1 MDFDSTLMD
10 GETIDMIAD
19 TCGLGQEVST
29 ITEAAM
35 RGELDFFESLTSRAA
50 LLKGL
55 DESVV
60 QEVCNTLPWMPG
72 AQALIKALKDAGYKT
87 MVFSGGFRNGTKR
100 AVSELGFDADF
111 SNVLH
116 AKEGKLTGLVGGD
129 MMFDYSKGD
138 MLGRIQTVLGV
149 SNENT
154 MVIGDGAND
163 RSMFV
168 HAGKRVAFCA
178 KPILKASANIIVD
191 EKNLENVIEYI

>member
-1 MDFDSTLMD
+1 MAKEQVNYQSNKVDVKAPKS
-10 GETIDMIAD
+10 G
-19 TCGLGQEVST
+19 
-29 ITEAAM
+29 
-35 RGELDFFESLTSRAA
+35 
-50 LLKGL
+50 
-55 DESVV
+55 ESVNV
-60 QEVCNTLPWMPG
+60 FVRPG
-72 AQALIKALKDAGYKT
+72 DKL
-87 MVFSGGFRNGTKR
+87 N
-100 AVSELGFDADF
+100 LGFELKSAEY
-111 SNVLH
+111 
-116 AKEGKLTGLVGGD
+116 KLVGGD